1 MMSFLL
7 LWLQT
12 SNECSSEDDDCSE
25 ENSLE
30 VYYTSVTINILL
42 LW

>member
-1 MMSFLL
+1 MMKSLL

-12 SNECSSEDDDCSE
+12 SDEGSSKDDDCSE
-25 ENSLE
+25 EKSLE
-30 VYYTSVTINILL
+30 VYYTSVTINVLL